1 MSGPPTAPQTAPPDS
16 PAPPASGARDLPH
29 ALSPTGT
36 GWFALLML
44 LTLALGASQWRS
56 TAGFEPID
64 CWVAQTA
71 REMYEGGDW
80 RSYVIPTFSSETR
93 MQKSPGPYWVVCLTA
108 WLRGGVLDET
118 TVRIPN
124 TFWTMLLVGSVFW
137 LARHVGGLRAAVF
150 SGFVAATCGAV
161 LYWSGRGASDLGVTA
176 LMTLSLS
183 AFWIGAERATGAR
196 QGRLWLLAWF
206 AAGLAMLYKMPMP
219 LVCVALPAA
228 AYVVLLRRWRLVLSR
243 WHLLGLLLFLL
254 PWLPWAIA
262 TVQIEP
268 TALHKWRVEYWD
280 RATGDLP
287 NVDDQRRWYWH
298 FFYFG
303 VALAFCAPYFVSLP
317 GAIVRALRPRGDFAP
332 RSAAFLLIWA
342 GVLFAFFTAA
352 AGKETR
358 YFLPALPPLLVLL
371 GVELAAYFDPRRKP
385 APQRDRAVLGAVSV
399 LAPLVAAA
407 GAVGLWVVRSRGL
420 DDGVGELR
428 SILLGYGLAAAL
440 FCAGAIGCAWL
451 HARRREHLAFGLL
464 TLGTAS
470 AWVAAAALLLPL
482 INSQAPFRDFAGQLA
497 TRLDADQQSAL
508 RQVAQQDSRVIWYSN
523 VRYPRVI
530 DQLDLLEMQ
539 GGTRSREREI
549 ELIGAAMIE
558 RLESEPLAL
567 FVATPIDYLLFFTRA
582 PLELARRG
590 REMPPTHVWI
600 VSRAGRWDHRY
611 IVFGNRPPPWPAPA
625 PAFPEKFA
633 NKLDEVRAS
642 ARDLLTTATREP
654 ESDTPAAAG
663 PPATAGAE

>member
-1 MSGPPTAPQTAPPDS
+1 MSGPPTAPELTPPHP
-16 PAPPASGARDLPH
+16 PAPPILHSGDFPR
-29 ALSPTGT
+29 STGT
-36 GWFALLML
+36 GWFVLLML
-44 LTLALGASQWRS
+44 LTFALGASQWHS
-56 TAGFEPID
+56 ASGFEPID

-80 RSYVIPTFSSETR
+80 RSYVIPTFSGETR
-93 MQKSPGPYWVVCLTA
+93 MQKSPGPYWAVCLTA
-108 WLRGGVLDET
+108 WLRSGTLDEA

-124 TFWTMLLVGSVFW
+124 TLWTMLLVGSVFW

-150 SGFVAATCGAV
+150 SGFTAATCGAV

-176 LMTLSLS
+176 LMTLSLA
-183 AFWIGAERATGAR
+183 AFWIGAERAAGAAR
-196 QGRLWLLAWF
+196 GRLWLLAWF
-206 AAGLAMLYKMPMP
+206 SAGLAMLYKMPMP
-219 LVCVALPAA
+219 LVCVGLPAA
-228 AYVVLLRRWRLVLSR
+228 AYVLLLRRWELLRSG
-243 WHLLGLLLFLL
+243 WHLAGLLLFLL
-254 PWLPWAIA
+254 PWLPWAVA
-262 TVQIEP
+262 TLQIEP

-317 GAIVRALRPRGDFAP
+317 GAILRALRGRGTFAP
-332 RSAAFLLIWA
+332 RSRAFLLIWA

-371 GVELAAYFDPRRKP
+371 GIELAACFDPRRGP
-385 APQRDRAVLGAVSV
+385 APQRDRAVLGTVSV
-399 LAPLVAAA
+399 LAPLAAAA
-407 GAVGLWVVRSRGL
+407 GAIGLWIVRSRGL
-420 DDGVGELR
+420 DDGVG
-428 SILLGYGLAAAL
+428 SIREILIGYGAAAGL
-440 FCAGAIGCAWL
+440 FCAGAISCAAL
-451 HARRREHLAFGLL
+451 LTRRREHLAFGLL
-464 TLGTAS
+464 VTGTAS
-470 AWVAAAALLLPL
+470 AWIAASTLLLPL
-482 INSQAPFRDFAGQLA
+482 INSQAPFRDFASQLS

-558 RLESEPLAL
+558 RLESDSLAL

-590 REMPPTHVWI
+590 REMPPTHAWI

-611 IVFGNRPPPWPAPA
+611 IVFGNRPPPWTEPR

-633 NKLDEVRAS
+633 NKLDEVRAT
-642 ARDLLTTATREP
+642 ARELLTTAL
-654 ESDTPAAAG
+654 AAPDG
-663 PPATAGAE
+663 RPPTTAGAE